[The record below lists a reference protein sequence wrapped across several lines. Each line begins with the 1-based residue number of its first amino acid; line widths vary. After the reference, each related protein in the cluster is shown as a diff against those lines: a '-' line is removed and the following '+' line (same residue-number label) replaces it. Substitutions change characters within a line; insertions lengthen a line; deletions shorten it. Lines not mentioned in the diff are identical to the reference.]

1 MTYPDTELFIDGR
14 WVPGSG
20 GRQVNVLDPATGA
33 VIGRVSV
40 AGAEQL
46 EAAVSAAHAAFGRW
60 RDTSVLERSNVLR
73 RAAAAL
79 RGSGEETARIL
90 TMEQG
95 KPLAEAR
102 AEIETAAD
110 VFDWFAEEARRTYG
124 RVIPARDPH
133 VRQTVLKEPI
143 GPVAAFTPWNFP
155 VSQAARKIGAALAAG
170 CSMVLKPAEETP
182 ASSAVLARVLHEA
195 GLPAG
200 VLNLVYGVPAEISAY
215 LIPHP
220 AIRKV
225 SFTGSVPAGKQ
236 LASLAGLHMKP
247 ATMELGGHAPAL
259 VLADSDIPSVAALMV
274 RSKYRNAGQVCVSPT
289 RFLVEDKAMDEF
301 RKVFVAETAK
311 IRVGPGLDEGV
322 TMGPLV
328 SARRL
333 EAVQSL
339 IADARD
345 KGARVEFGG
354 KRVGNAGNFHEPTVL
369 SGLDRSMRVMNE
381 EPFGPV
387 ALLIPFSRIGEALEE
402 ANRLPFG
409 LASYAFTESAATK
422 AEIERRLEA
431 GMLTI
436 NHLGLAL
443 PETPFGGMKDSG
455 YGSEGGTEAMDAYLT
470 TKFVTDRHVRRE
482 G

>member
-14 WVPGSG
+14 RVAGSG
-20 GRQVNVLDPATGA
+20 GTVDVLDPATGA
-33 VIGRVSV
+33 VIGRVAV
-40 AGAEQL
+40 AGEDQL
-46 EAAVSAAHAAFGRW
+46 EAAARAAHAAFGRW

-73 RAAAAL
+73 RGATAL
-79 RGSGEETARIL
+79 RGRAEETARIL
-90 TMEQG
+90 TLEQG

-102 AEIETAAD
+102 AEVETAAD
-110 VFDWFAEEARRTYG
+110 VLDWFAEEARRTYG
-124 RVIPARDPH
+124 RIIPARDPH

-182 ASSAVLARVLHEA
+182 ASVAVLAQALHEA

-200 VLNLVYGVPAEISAY
+200 VLNLVYGVPADISAH
-215 LIPHP
+215 LIAHP

-225 SFTGSVPAGKQ
+225 SFTGSVAVGKQ

-247 ATMELGGHAPAL
+247 ATMELGGHAPVL
-259 VLADSDIPSVAALMV
+259 VFADSDVASVAALMT

-289 RFLVEDKAMDEF
+289 RFLVEEKAFDEF
-301 RKVFVAETAK
+301 RDAFVAEAAK
-311 IRVGPGLDEGV
+311 IRVGPGLEEGT

-333 EAVQSL
+333 DAIQSL

-345 KGARVEFGG
+345 RGAKIELGG
-354 KRVGNAGNFHEPTVL
+354 KRIGNAGNFHEPTVL

-387 ALLIPFSRIGEALEE
+387 ALLVPFSGIDAALEE

-409 LASYAFTESAATK
+409 LASYAFTQSAATR
-422 AEIERRLEA
+422 AEIERRIEA

-443 PETPFGGMKDSG
+443 PETPFGGVKDSG
-455 YGSEGGTEAMDAYLT
+455 YGSEGGTEAMDAYLVT
-470 TKFVTDRHVRRE
+470 RFVTERHERRE
-482 G
+482 